1 LKTYQSNHRGMA
13 MFAAIA
19 FLLVMATIAALMVS
33 MTTLTSKRGTDLYF
47 QEQAHL
53 LAKSATEYA
62 LLAISGHSIASTG
75 NCINTINA
83 TYGDIYDINTT
94 IRYIGN
100 GFPTI
105 AGACDMLKYA
115 NGINDVNDIQTA
127 ESNGTVIIDVYV
139 TAPSDQTGAERV
151 RFHRRTMQK
160 P

>member
-1 LKTYQSNHRGMA
+1 MA

-33 MTTLTSKRGTDLYF
+33 MTALTTKRSTDLYF

-62 LLAISGHSIASTG
+62 LLAISGHDIAATN
-75 NCINTINA
+75 NCINQINS
-83 TYGDIYDINTT
+83 TYSGIYDINTS

-100 GFPTI
+100 GFPV
-105 AGACDMLKYA
+105 AGCNMLQYA
-115 NGINDVNDIQTA
+115 DGITDINDIQTA

-139 TAPSDQTGAERV
+139 SAASSQTGAEPV
-151 RFHRRTMQK
+151 KFHRRTMQK

>member
-1 LKTYQSNHRGMA
+1 MA

-33 MTTLTSKRGTDLYF
+33 MTTLTTKRGTDLYF

-62 LLAISGHSIASTG
+62 LLAISGHNIASTG
-75 NCINTINA
+75 NCINKINS
-83 TYGDIYDINTT
+83 TYDGIYDINTT

-100 GFPTI
+100 GFPT
-105 AGACDMLKYA
+105 ASGACDMLKYA
-115 NGINDVNDIQTA
+115 DGTTDINNILTP

-139 TAPSDQTGAERV
+139 TAPSSQTGAERV
-151 RFHRRTMQK
+151 KFHRRTMQK